1 MGAAI
6 SVFDG
11 ARALRVSRARFV
23 PVKTT
28 GDLVVLWSDV
38 YELTDDYRV
47 VPSPKRRDPAPLVDL
62 DARYYRRVQDLEL
75 RFPHGAPSLVDAK
88 RLKVRGD
95 VRFGR
100 GVVVHGDVVIDQA
113 DQSPLVLQD
122 GSELPEAIS

>member
-1 MGAAI
+1 
-6 SVFDG
+6 V
-11 ARALRVSRARFV
+11 RVSRERFV

-47 VPSPKRRDPAPLVDL
+47 VPSPKRHDAAPLVDL
-62 DARYYRRVQDLEL
+62 DGAFYRRVQDLET
-75 RFPHGAPSLVDAK
+75 RFPHGAPSLVAAR

-100 GVVVHGDVVIDQA
+100 DVVVEGDVVIEHA
-113 DQSPLVLQD
+113 GPAPLIVQD
-122 GSELPEAIS
+122 GTRLRPSG